1 MVRILITGGNGNLSK
16 IIKNHLSNEHEIIS
30 LSRNE
35 INILN
40 SSEIE
45 HFFSTNLNFDILI
58 HSAIVGGRRTKE
70 ENYDVVYNNLLMFEN
85 MIKFAH
91 LFKLIINFDSGA
103 IYDRETDIY
112 NRDES
117 DLLTIPKDY
126 YGFSK
131 YIIYNRSLSHDNV
144 FNFRIF
150 NIFHT
155 NEEYDR
161 FIKSCFTSK
170 LNNTPIKIFQDKY
183 FDFMYEDDFVK
194 IIKHYINNC
203 NSTNNLIKTFNLSY
217 QQKYKLS
224 DIAKIILKNDNMIEV
239 MNSNLTN
246 NYCGD
251 YSKLNKMNIQL
262 DGLEKS
268 LEKYETK
275 YNECFNNFKYK
286 ITYGLKYVNIDVTNI
301 LLTKFVKNN
310 ILHIPSQ
317 YEIIK
322 NNLIEIPYEF
332 MKLTKS
338 FFITDKD
345 NGSVVEYD
353 LNTEYIFIDLN
364 TNTIYTDNIPEHIKY
379 IFPNY
384 NEAKTFNLKIK
395 YGDGTNQIDITNVV
409 FCKCLKKNLIYIPC
423 HVPDRT
429 MLFGDPVPHFSK
441 GIYLYDKNDK
451 LISVIDHNGHTY
463 INTDTNEYFVR
474 HSFLS
479 YINNVPDY
487 FREIFPESFI

>member
-1 MVRILITGGNGNLSK
+1 MIRILLTGGNGNLSK
-16 IIKNHLSNEHEIIS
+16 IIKNHLSNEYEIIS

-35 INILN
+35 VDISKYN
-40 SSEIE
+40 EVE
-45 HFFSTNLNFDILI
+45 DFFSKNNNFDVLI
-58 HSAIVGGRRTKE
+58 HTAVTGGRRTKE
-70 ENYDVVYNNLLMFEN
+70 ENYDVVYKNLVMFEN

-112 NRDES
+112 DRSEN

-131 YIIYNRSLSHDNV
+131 YLIYKRSLSYDNI

-150 NIFHT
+150 NVFHI
-155 NEEYDR
+155 NEESDR
-161 FIKSCFTSK
+161 FIKSCFNAK
-170 LNNTPIKIFQDKY
+170 INNTSVKIFKDKY
-183 FDFMYEDDFVK
+183 FDFIYEDDFVK
-194 IIKHYINNC
+194 ILKHYISNY
-203 NSTNNLIKTFNLSY
+203 NSTNNLLKTFNLSY

-224 DIAKIILKNDNMIEV
+224 DIAKIILKSDTMIEV
-239 MNSNLTN
+239 MNPNLTN

-251 YSKLNKMNIQL
+251 SSELNKMNIQL

-268 LEKYETK
+268 LEKFEKK
-275 YNECFNNFKYK
+275 YNEYLNNFNYK

-301 LLTKFVKNN
+301 LLTNFVKKD

-322 NNLIEIPYEF
+322 NNLIEIPVEF
-332 MKLTKS
+332 TKLTKS

-364 TNTIYTDNIPEHIKY
+364 TNTIYTDNIPEYIKY

-384 NEAKTFNLKIK
+384 NEPKTFNLKIK
-395 YGDGTNQIDITNVV
+395 YGNGENQKDITNLVV
-409 FCKCLKKNLIYIPC
+409 CKCMKMDLIYIPC
-423 HVPDRT
+423 NVIDRT
-429 MLFGDPVPHFSK
+429 YLFGDPIPHLDK
-441 GIYLYDKNDK
+441 HIYLYNKYNK
-451 LISVIDHNGHTY
+451 LVSVIDHNGHSY
-463 INTDTNEYFVR
+463 INTDTNEHFVR

-487 FREIFPESFI
+487 FREIFPESFV

>member
-16 IIKNHLSNEHEIIS
+16 IIKNSLSDEDEIIS
-30 LSRNE
+30 LSRKE

-40 SSEIE
+40 STEVE
-45 HFFSTNLNFDILI
+45 NFFKTNYNFDVLI

-112 NRDES
+112 NRNEG

-131 YIIYNRSLSHDNV
+131 YLIYKRSLSYDNI

-155 NEEYDR
+155 NEESDR
-161 FIKSCFTSK
+161 FIKSCFNAK
-170 LNNTPIKIFQDKY
+170 LNNTPIHIFQDKY
-183 FDFMYEDDFVK
+183 FDFIYEDDFVK
-194 IIKHYINNC
+194 IVKHYISNF
-203 NSTNNLIKTFNLSY
+203 NSTNKLVKTFNLSY
-217 QQKYKLS
+217 QEKYKLS
-224 DIAKIILKNDNMIEV
+224 DIAKMILKNDNMIEV
-239 MNSNLTN
+239 MNPTLTN

-251 YSKLNKMNIQL
+251 SSKLNKMGIHF

-275 YNECFNNFKYK
+275 YYNQLFNNFKYK
-286 ITYGLKYVNIDVTNI
+286 ITYGLKYVNIDITHT

-310 ILHIPSQ
+310 ILYIPSQ
-317 YEIIK
+317 YDIIK
-322 NNLIEIPYEF
+322 QNLIDIPSEF
-332 MKLTKS
+332 YTLTKS
-338 FFITDKD
+338 FFIIDKL
-345 NGSVVEYD
+345 NNSTQEYD
-353 LNTEYIFIDLN
+353 LNTPFIFIDLN
-364 TNTIYTDNIPEHIKY
+364 TSLVYTSDIPSHIKT

-384 NEAKTFNLKIK
+384 NEPRVFRLKIK
-395 YGDGTNQIDITNVV
+395 YGNINNQIDVTNIV
-409 FCKCLKKNLIYIPC
+409 FCKCMKKNLIFISC
-423 HVPDRT
+423 SLENRT
-429 MLFGDPVPHFSK
+429 YLFGDPCHGSDK
-441 GIYLYDKNDK
+441 HIYLYDNDK
-451 LISVIDHNGHTY
+451 IISIIDHHGHTY
-463 INTDTNEYFVR
+463 INTDTNEHFLR
-474 HSFLS
+474 HSLLY

-487 FREIFPESFI
+487 FKEVFPETFV

>member
-16 IIKNHLSNEHEIIS
+16 IIKNHLSDEHEIIS

-35 INILN
+35 VDI
-40 SSEIE
+40 SDYKQIE
-45 HFFSTNLNFDILI
+45 KYFELDNNFDVLI
-58 HSAIVGGRRTKE
+58 HTAIVGGRRTKE

-85 MIKFAH
+85 IIKFSH

-112 NRDES
+112 NRNEN

-131 YIIYNRSLSHDNV
+131 YLIYKRSLSLDNV

-155 NEEYDR
+155 NEEPDR
-161 FIKSCFTSK
+161 FIKSCFNSK
-170 LNNTPIKIFQDKY
+170 INNTKVKIFQDKY
-183 FDFMYEDDFVK
+183 FDFMYEDDFIK
-194 IIKHYINNC
+194 ILKYYIDNC
-203 NSTNNLIKTFNLSY
+203 NSTNCLTKTFNLSY

-224 DIAKIILKNDNMIEV
+224 DIAKIILKNDTMIEV
-239 MNSNLTN
+239 INPSLTN

-251 YSKLNKMNIQL
+251 PNELNKMNIEL
-262 DGLEKS
+262 DNLEKS

-275 YNECFNNFKYK
+275 YNNFINSFRYNIK
-286 ITYGLKYVNIDVTNI
+286 YGLKYVNIDITNVLVTNFFR
-301 LLTKFVKNN
+301 KN

-322 NNLIEIPYEF
+322 YNLIEIPFEF
-332 MKLTKS
+332 SQLSKS
-338 FFITDKD
+338 FFITDKITG
-345 NGSVVEYD
+345 NCMEYD
-353 LNTEYIFIDLN
+353 LNTEPIFIDSTSN
-364 TNTIYTDNIPEHIKY
+364 AIYTHNVPEHIKR
-379 IFPNY
+379 IFPDN
-384 NEAKTFNLKIK
+384 NEKKNFTFIIK
-395 YGDGTNQIDITNVV
+395 YGNNDTQIDVTNIV
-409 FCKCLKKNLIYIPC
+409 FCKCMRKNLIYIPC
-423 HVPDRT
+423 HLESRDN
-429 MLFGDPVPHFSK
+429 LFGDPAPSFNK
-441 GIYLYDKNDK
+441 NIYLYDKDNN
-451 LISVIDHNGHTY
+451 LISVIDHNGHIY

-487 FREIFPESFI
+487 FKELFPETFI

>member
-16 IIKNHLSNEHEIIS
+16 IIKNNLSNEHEIIS

-40 SSEIE
+40 SSEVE
-45 HFFSTNLNFDILI
+45 HFFKTNFNFDILI

-131 YIIYNRSLSHDNV
+131 YMIYKRSLSHDNL

-155 NEEYDR
+155 NEESDR
-161 FIKSCFTSK
+161 FIKSCFISK

-183 FDFMYEDDFVK
+183 FDFIYEDDFVK

-224 DIAKIILKNDNMIEV
+224 DIAKIILKNDTMIEI
-239 MNSNLTN
+239 MNPNLTN
-246 NYCGD
+246 NYCGNSYLLD
-251 YSKLNKMNIQL
+251 EMNIQL

-268 LEKYETK
+268 LEKYEK
-275 YNECFNNFKYK
+275 LYNDVCNNFKYTIK
-286 ITYGLKYVNIDVTNI
+286 YGLKYVNIDVTNI

-310 ILHIPSQ
+310 ILYIPSQ

-322 NNLIEIPYEF
+322 NDLIKIPTEF
-332 MKLTKS
+332 IPLQKS

-345 NGSVVEYD
+345 NCSVVEYD

-364 TNTIYTDNIPEHIKY
+364 TSIVYTKDVPEYIKST
-379 IFPNY
+379 FPNY
-384 NEAKTFNLKIK
+384 HEPNHINFKIK
-395 YGDGTNQIDITNVV
+395 YGNHANQIDITNVV

-423 HVPDRT
+423 HVINRT
-429 MLFGDPVPHFSK
+429 VLFGDHIPHLDK
-441 GIYLYDKNDK
+441 HIYLYDKDNR
-451 LISVIDHNGHTY
+451 LISVIDHNGHIY

-479 YINNVPDY
+479 YINNVPEY
-487 FREIFPESFI
+487 FKNLFPETFI